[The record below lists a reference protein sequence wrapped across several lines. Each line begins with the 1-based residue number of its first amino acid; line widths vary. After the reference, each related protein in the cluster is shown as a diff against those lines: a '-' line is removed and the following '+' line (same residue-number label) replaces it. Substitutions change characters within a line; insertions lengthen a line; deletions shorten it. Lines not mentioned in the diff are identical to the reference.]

1 MLPLMSGSE
10 KRHLLFLVLF
20 ALLLRLYVFV
30 ATPVIGTDGYNWFH
44 AAQCF
49 AEGDFKAGFRH
60 PVHPCYPIL
69 FAVFTKLLGDYEVAG
84 KAVALVMG
92 VLSIFP
98 LYFFARGVFG
108 HYAGLFA
115 AFLLAVNPTHVRLSA
130 DIMSDTTNLFFF
142 LSAIWLG
149 WEAIK
154 RGQWQYY
161 TLAGVCAVLGYFTRA
176 ESLGLFVLMLPWFI
190 FASANLPQARL
201 ANVQELKRHLLKRV
215 VCVGLFIAPVILLSV
230 PYLLFIHKEK
240 GSWHVTQQLAARF
253 ATGHVKMTPIL
264 TGEDEGKPGGRVREQ
279 EKIAR
284 WKEKGHYHMIFLL
297 ILNEF
302 AKDFYQPL
310 LPLLFIGLFRFAS
323 PPKVGKARF
332 AGGLG
337 TSEVSPYQRITQGL
351 LSLRLRLASSDL
363 RVELFLLSF
372 FGLYFI
378 LYYLLAYNAYYIS
391 GRYVLPM
398 AVLSFVWA
406 GVGVEKASQWL
417 CQVVPLLGRDTRGFN
432 RAGLL
437 ILLALLAVVLPKDL
451 KIKHKEEVYKRE
463 AGYWIK
469 TDLPIKNPVIMG
481 MGRVDLEKVAFYARG
496 EFECISSVDYGS
508 FQRHVEQKRPNYLVF
523 YREDIP
529 EGVFEVINKDK
540 RFILVKE
547 WTCKRRGEGRH
558 FQLYRVKGD
567 GKY

>member
-1 MLPLMSGSE
+1 MSGSE

-30 ATPVIGTDGYNWFH
+30 ATPVIGTDGYNWFDS
-44 AAQCF
+44 ARCF

-92 VLSIFP
+92 VLSMFP
-98 LYFFARGVFG
+98 LYFFARGVSG

-130 DIMSDTTNLFFF
+130 DIMSDTTSLFFF
-142 LSAIWLG
+142 LGAIWLG
-149 WEAIK
+149 WEAIR
-154 RGQWQYY
+154 RGSWQWYAP
-161 TLAGVCAVLGYFTRA
+161 AGVCVALSYFTRA
-176 ESLGLFVLMLPWFI
+176 EGLALFVVMLPWFI
-190 FASANLPQARL
+190 L
-201 ANVQELKRHLLKRV
+201 ANIQELKRHLLKRV

-253 ATGHVKMTPIL
+253 ATGHAKMTPIL
-264 TGEDEGKPGGRVREQ
+264 TGEDGGRPGGRVHEQ

-297 ILNEF
+297 VLNEF

-310 LPLLFIGLFRFAS
+310 LPLLLIGLFRFAS
-323 PPKVGKARF
+323 PPKAGESASGGF
-332 AGGLG
+332 AGGPG
-337 TSEVSPYQRITQGL
+337 TSEASPYQRITQGL
-351 LSLRLRLASSDL
+351 PSLRLRLASSGS
-363 RVELFLLSF
+363 RGEFFLLSF
-372 FGLYFI
+372 FGLYFF
-378 LYYLLAYNAYYIS
+378 LYYLFAYNAYYIS

-417 CQVVPLLGRDTRGFN
+417 CQIVPSLGRDTQGFN

-437 ILLALLAVVLPKDL
+437 LLLALLVVVLPKDL
-451 KIKHKEEVYKRE
+451 KIKRKEEVVKKE
-463 AGYWIK
+463 VGYWLRSNSPVK
-469 TDLPIKNPVIMG
+469 RPVIVG
-481 MGRVDLEKVAFYARG
+481 MGSLDLEKVAFYARG
-496 EFECISSVDYGS
+496 EFRHLSPAEYNMFQGFINEWKPDYIIFYNEELPERVSGAVDKS
-508 FQRHVEQKRPNYLVF
+508 TNFVF
-523 YREDIP
+523 
-529 EGVFEVINKDK
+529 
-540 RFILVKE
+540 LKE
-547 WTCKRRGEGRH
+547 WVCKRKGEESHLR
-558 FQLYRVKGD
+558 LYSVKGD
-567 GKY
+567 SW

>member
-1 MLPLMSGSE
+1 MSSSE

-30 ATPVIGTDGYNWFH
+30 ATPVIGTDGYNWFNS
-44 AAQCF
+44 ARYF

-98 LYFFARGVFG
+98 LYFLARGLFG
-108 HYAGLFA
+108 HNAGLFA

-130 DIMSDTTNLFFF
+130 DIMSDTTSLFFF
-142 LSAIWLG
+142 LGAIWLG

-154 RGQWQYY
+154 VGQWQLYP
-161 TLAGVCAVLGYFTRA
+161 LAGLCVVSAYLTRA
-176 ESLGLFVLMLPWFI
+176 ESIGLLVVMLPWLI
-190 FASANLPQARL
+190 L
-201 ANVQELKRHLLKRV
+201 ANIEGLRKHLLKRV
-215 VCVGLFIAPVILLSV
+215 IYISLFLAPVFLLSV

-264 TGEDEGKPGGRVREQ
+264 TGEDGRKPGGRVHEQ

-284 WKEKGHYHMIFLL
+284 WKEKGQYHMICLL
-297 ILNEF
+297 VLNEF

-310 LPLLFIGLFRFAS
+310 LPLLLIGLFRFAS
-323 PPKVGKARF
+323 PPKVGGARLT
-332 AGGLG
+332 GGPG
-337 TSEVSPYQRITQGL
+337 TSEASPYQRVTQGL
-351 LSLRLRLASSDL
+351 PSLRLRLASSDS
-363 RVELFLLSF
+363 RGEFFLLSF
-372 FGLYFI
+372 FGLYFS
-378 LYYLLAYNAYYIS
+378 LYYLFAYNAYYIS

-406 GVGVEKASQWL
+406 GVGVEKVSQGL
-417 CQVVPLLGRDTRGFN
+417 CQVVPSLGRDTQGFN

-437 ILLALLAVVLPKDL
+437 LLLALLVVVLPKDL
-451 KIKHKEEVYKRE
+451 KIKRKEEVVKKE
-463 AGYWIK
+463 VGYWLRTNSPVK
-469 TDLPIKNPVIMG
+469 RPVIVG
-481 MGRVDLEKVAFYARG
+481 MGSLDLEKVAFYAGG
-496 EFECISSVDYGS
+496 EFRHLSPAEYNIFQGFINEWKPDYIIFYNEELPERVSGTVDKS
-508 FQRHVEQKRPNYLVF
+508 TNFVF
-523 YREDIP
+523 
-529 EGVFEVINKDK
+529 
-540 RFILVKE
+540 LKE
-547 WTCKRRGEGRH
+547 WVCKRKGEESHLR
-558 FQLYRVKGD
+558 LYSVKRD
-567 GKY
+567 AR

>member
-1 MLPLMSGSE
+1 MSGSE

-30 ATPVIGTDGYNWFH
+30 ATPVIGTDGYNWFNS
-44 AAQCF
+44 ARCF

-130 DIMSDTTNLFFF
+130 DIMSDTTSLFFF
-142 LSAIWLG
+142 LGAIWLG

-154 RGQWQYY
+154 RGSWQWYAP
-161 TLAGVCAVLGYFTRA
+161 AGVCVVLSYFTRA
-176 ESLGLFVLMLPWFI
+176 EGLALFVVMLPWFI
-190 FASANLPQARL
+190 L
-201 ANVQELKRHLLKRV
+201 ADVQGLKRHLLKRV

-230 PYLLFIHKEK
+230 PYFLFIHKEK
-240 GSWHVTQQLAARF
+240 GSWHITQQLAARF

-264 TGEDEGKPGGRVREQ
+264 TGEDGRKPGGRVHEQ
-279 EKIAR
+279 EKIAG
-284 WKEKGHYHMIFLL
+284 WKEKGQYHMIFLL
-297 ILNEF
+297 TLNEF

-323 PPKVGKARF
+323 PPKVGGARL
-332 AGGLG
+332 AGGPG

-351 LSLRLRLASSDL
+351 PSLRLRLASSGS
-363 RVELFLLSF
+363 RGEFFLLSF
-372 FGLYFI
+372 FGLYFS
-378 LYYLLAYNAYYIS
+378 LYYLFAYNAYYIS

-406 GVGVEKASQWL
+406 GVGMEKISQWL
-417 CQVVPLLGRDTRGFN
+417 RQFVPSLERDTQGFN

-437 ILLALLAVVLPKDL
+437 ILLALLVVVLPKDL
-451 KIKHKEEVYKRE
+451 KIKRKEEVVKKE
-463 AGYWIK
+463 VGYWLR
-469 TDLPIKNPVIMG
+469 TNSPV
-481 MGRVDLEKVAFYARG
+481 
-496 EFECISSVDYGS
+496 
-508 FQRHVEQKRPNYLVF
+508 KR
-523 YREDIP
+523 
-529 EGVFEVINKDK
+529 
-540 RFILVKE
+540 
-547 WTCKRRGEGRH
+547 
-558 FQLYRVKGD
+558 
-567 GKY
+567 

>member
-1 MLPLMSGSE
+1 MSGSE

-30 ATPVIGTDGYNWFH
+30 ATPVIGTDGYNWFDS
-44 AAQCF
+44 ARCF

-92 VLSIFP
+92 VLSMFP
-98 LYFFARGVFG
+98 LYFFARGISG

-130 DIMSDTTNLFFF
+130 DIMSDTTSLFFF
-142 LSAIWLG
+142 LGAIWLG
-149 WEAIK
+149 WEAIR
-154 RGQWQYY
+154 RGSWQWYAP
-161 TLAGVCAVLGYFTRA
+161 AGVCVALSYFTRA
-176 ESLGLFVLMLPWFI
+176 EGLALVAVMLPWFI
-190 FASANLPQARL
+190 L
-201 ANVQELKRHLLKRV
+201 ADVQGLKRHLLKRV

-253 ATGHVKMTPIL
+253 ATGHAKMTPIL
-264 TGEDEGKPGGRVREQ
+264 TGEDGGRPGGRVHEQ

-297 ILNEF
+297 VLNEF

-310 LPLLFIGLFRFAS
+310 LPLLLIGLFRFAS
-323 PPKVGKARF
+323 PPKAGESASGGF
-332 AGGLG
+332 AGGPG
-337 TSEVSPYQRITQGL
+337 TSEASPYQRITQGL
-351 LSLRLRLASSDL
+351 PSLRLRLASSGS
-363 RVELFLLSF
+363 RGEFFLLSF
-372 FGLYFI
+372 FGLYFF
-378 LYYLLAYNAYYIS
+378 LYYLFAYNAYYIS

-417 CQVVPLLGRDTRGFN
+417 CQIVPSLGRDTQGFN

-437 ILLALLAVVLPKDL
+437 LLLALLVVVLPKDL
-451 KIKHKEEVYKRE
+451 KIKRKEEVVKKE
-463 AGYWIK
+463 VGYWLRSNSPVK
-469 TDLPIKNPVIMG
+469 RPVIVG
-481 MGRVDLEKVAFYARG
+481 MGSLDLEKVAFYARG
-496 EFECISSVDYGS
+496 EFRHLSPAEYNMFQGFINEWKPDYIIFYNEELPERVSGAVDKS
-508 FQRHVEQKRPNYLVF
+508 TNFVF
-523 YREDIP
+523 
-529 EGVFEVINKDK
+529 
-540 RFILVKE
+540 LKE
-547 WTCKRRGEGRH
+547 WVCKRKGEESHLR
-558 FQLYRVKGD
+558 LYSVKGD
-567 GKY
+567 SW

>member
-1 MLPLMSGSE
+1 MSSSE

-30 ATPVIGTDGYNWFH
+30 ATPVIGTDGYNWFNS
-44 AAQCF
+44 ARCF

-142 LSAIWLG
+142 LGAIWLG

-154 RGQWQYY
+154 VGQWQYY
-161 TLAGVCAVLGYFTRA
+161 TLAGVCATLGYFTRA
-176 ESLGLFVLMLPWFI
+176 ESLGLLAVMLPWFI
-190 FASANLPQARL
+190 FAAANLPQARL
-201 ANVQELKRHLLKRV
+201 ANVQELKRRLLKRV

-253 ATGHVKMTPIL
+253 ATGQVKMTPIL
-264 TGEDEGKPGGRVREQ
+264 TGEDGRKPGGRVHEQ
-279 EKIAR
+279 EKIAG
-284 WKEKGHYHMIFLL
+284 WKEKGQYHMICLL
-297 ILNEF
+297 VLNEF

-310 LPLLFIGLFRFAS
+310 LPLLLIGLFRFAS
-323 PPKVGKARF
+323 PPKVG
-332 AGGLG
+332 G
-337 TSEVSPYQRITQGL
+337 VRITQGL
-351 LSLRLRLASSDL
+351 LSLRLRLPSSDS
-363 RVELFLLSF
+363 RGEFFLLSF
-372 FGLYFI
+372 FGLYFF
-378 LYYLLAYNAYYIS
+378 LYYLFAYNAYYIS

-406 GVGVEKASQWL
+406 GVGVEKVSQWL
-417 CQVVPLLGRDTRGFN
+417 CQVVPSLGRDTQGFN

-437 ILLALLAVVLPKDL
+437 LLLALLVVVLPKDL
-451 KIKHKEEVYKRE
+451 KIKRKEEVVKKE
-463 AGYWIK
+463 VGYWLRTNSPVK
-469 TDLPIKNPVIMG
+469 RPVIVG
-481 MGRVDLEKVAFYARG
+481 MGSLDLEKVAFYAGG
-496 EFECISSVDYGS
+496 EFRHLSPAEYNIFQGFINEWKPDYIIFYNEELSERVSGTVDKS
-508 FQRHVEQKRPNYLVF
+508 TNFVF
-523 YREDIP
+523 
-529 EGVFEVINKDK
+529 
-540 RFILVKE
+540 LKE
-547 WTCKRRGEGRH
+547 WVCKRKGEESHLR
-558 FQLYRVKGD
+558 LYSVKRD
-567 GKY
+567 AR